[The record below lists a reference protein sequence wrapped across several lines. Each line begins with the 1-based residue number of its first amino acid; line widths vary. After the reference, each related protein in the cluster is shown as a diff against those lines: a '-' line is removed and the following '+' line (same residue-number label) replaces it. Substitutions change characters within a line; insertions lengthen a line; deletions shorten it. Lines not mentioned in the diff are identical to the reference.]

1 MEQRVL
7 RAIAID
13 DEPLALQIIEVFCD
27 RMGGIKLQ
35 TFTSAESGLAAVRM
49 ERPDVL
55 LLDIGLGKANG
66 IELAR
71 QLPRDTCVV
80 FTTAYS
86 EYALEGFAL
95 DAADYL
101 EKPFSYSRF
110 QEAMSRVARRVR
122 QKELLA
128 RHAITVKENYKNV
141 VIPFDDIIYL
151 EALDNYVCL
160 HLTADRQVT
169 TQSTLSSLLLQLP
182 DELFMRIHKSFVIA
196 RRKID
201 RYTRRQVFLHCLR
214 QPLPIGRAYAKAFN
228 ETFT

>member
-1 MEQRVL
+1 MDKRLL

-13 DEPLALQIIEVFCD
+13 DEPLALQIIEAFCE
-27 RMGGIKLQ
+27 RMGGIELK
-35 TFTSAESGLAAVRM
+35 TFTKANDGIAAARM
-49 ERPDVL
+49 EHPDVL
-55 LLDIGLGKANG
+55 LLDIDLGKTNG
-66 IELAR
+66 VDLAR
-71 QLPRDTCVV
+71 QLPHDISVV

-86 EYALEGFAL
+86 EFAIDGFEL
-95 DAADYL
+95 DAVDYL
-101 EKPFSYSRF
+101 EKPFSFSRF
-110 QEAMSRVARRVR
+110 QDAMRRVARRAN
-122 QKELLA
+122 QKELSEK
-128 RHAITVKENYKNV
+128 HAITVKANYQNV

-201 RYTRRQVFLHCLR
+201 RYTRRQVFLHGLK